1 MKTIHQYIAG
11 SFAATFL
18 LALLVLSFVMSVGL
32 LFKVTE
38 YLAAG
43 APLALVM
50 GFLWSGF
57 PGTLSLSVPIA
68 ALVSALLVFGRLSSD
83 GEISAMRACGIRLF
97 DIMRMPLAVA
107 TLLTVLCL
115 HINGTVSPDSAYAR
129 RSIRYR
135 VKASDLLTLI
145 QPGKFVDDFP
155 GYRLYVAG
163 REGEELRDL
172 RILETLKSG
181 ALREIKA
188 QRALL
193 SEEAGRVRLE
203 MFQVAMDPVQEDRPG
218 AGTAERMVLLVGE
231 QRDAAQPIR
240 LNRRTKDRLSSDLLA
255 TLATARAAPPAPADQ
270 EAWRE
275 LSRVRTEFHK
285 RVVLAL
291 ACLCF
296 VSLGVPLGI
305 QRHRRQSS
313 SGVVLCLAIT
323 ACFYLFLIG
332 AESLAGYPACL
343 PHLWPWIPVLACFGL
358 AAGLVARNP

>member
-1 MKTIHQYIAG
+1 LKTIHQYIAG
-11 SFAATFL
+11 SFVTTFL
-18 LALLVLSFVMSVGL
+18 LALLVLCFVMSVGL

-50 GFLWSGF
+50 QFLWSGF

-97 DIMRMPLAVA
+97 DIMRMPLGVAAVL
-107 TLLTVLCL
+107 TLLCL
-115 HINGTVSPDSAYAR
+115 HLNGTVAPNSSYAR
-129 RSIRYR
+129 RCIRYR

-155 GYRLYVAG
+155 GYRLFVG
-163 REGEELRDL
+163 SREGEELRDL

-181 ALREIKA
+181 ALRETKA
-188 QRALL
+188 QRAFL
-193 SEEAGRVRLE
+193 SEEEGRLRLE
-203 MFQVAMDPVQEDRPG
+203 MFQVSMDPVQEDRPG

-231 QRDAAQPIR
+231 QKDSAAPIR
-240 LNRRTKDRLSSDLLA
+240 LNRRVKDKLSDDLVA
-255 TLATARAAPPAPADQ
+255 EIAAALTPPPAPGDT
-270 EAWRE
+270 EAWRA
-275 LSRVRTEFHK
+275 LSHLRTEFHK

-305 QRHRRQSS
+305 QAHRRQSS
-313 SGVVLCLAIT
+313 AGIVLCLAIT

-332 AESLAGYPACL
+332 AESLARHPAFL
-343 PHLWPWIPVLACFGL
+343 PHLLPWIPVLACFGL